1 MGRDIKELSSLMN
14 QFVSEKGWYSPDSK
28 RPQTPKNIAVSLLL
42 EANEVLEQ
50 FQWQEEIQDKES
62 FALELADVALYL
74 LQLAHV
80 SGVDL
85 EVAILT
91 KLSINYQRQ
100 WDQSTVK

>member
-14 QFVSEKGWYSPDSK
+14 QFVSEKGWYSPGSK
-28 RPQTPKNIAVSLLL
+28 RPQTPKNIAVSLIL

-50 FQWQEEIQDKES
+50 FQWQEEVNDKEA

-74 LQLAHV
+74 LQLAYV
-80 SGVDL
+80 SEVDL
-85 EVAILT
+85 EEAILT

-100 WDQSTVK
+100 WDQNTVK